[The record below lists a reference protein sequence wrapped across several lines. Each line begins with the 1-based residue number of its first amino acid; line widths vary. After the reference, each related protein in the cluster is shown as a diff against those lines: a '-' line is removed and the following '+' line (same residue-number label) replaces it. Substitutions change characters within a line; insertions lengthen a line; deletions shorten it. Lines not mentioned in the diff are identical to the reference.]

1 MATHIFRGIHA
12 WTGTSYNSF
21 LLEKITDAE
30 YQMMGD
36 PPVPVPVNAGEA
48 ISGDATN
55 KEGECSTSYLKF
67 LHDPSNQRFKV
78 IRKAIRTFWNIY
90 YDAIKEDVVRF
101 GFNFYFYFRPDATG
115 DIVFIKANDYV
126 HPHSSSEYEDFNKD
140 YYTDVLATVPRSGG
154 SGWKNVDLPLSVLDP
169 EHFLGFIMRESN
181 DIDGDY
187 EEGSVG
193 CSTITVEIYYP
204 QTEEEWAASAHIYV
218 EVTVYIPEVTTDE
231 ATDIVVGD
239 TTSFIM
245 HGTITD
251 TGNYASP
258 KGFEYKKEEEGEI
271 TSVVSSSTDATNIIK
286 ALSGLENGTYYY
298 RAWAENEAGKG
309 YGEWVEIPREEITI
323 TTNAATEIG
332 YDCAM
337 GNGEITSGTNATERG
352 FEIVLSFSGTLY
364 DSIDHSIAGFEGD
377 VNYSL
382 DSDSWVGTLTKTE
395 TETGS
400 FAEGEY
406 SLVLGWETVLGNP
419 GAVFS
424 DKLFKCESY
433 TYRAYAVIDGETYY
447 GEYVA
452 FSTLCDSGGEQQPSD
467 DISDGDPTQPII
479 PEEEEPLPPY
489 EPEEPEE
496 IPYPPWEWDL
506 PEWDIPDYP
515 PPTFVGDFYYK
526 KPYTKKDIDELRQ
539 KCIIY
544 NKNSIEFALVLRHNI
559 NVLRE
564 FLNMMTDYLG
574 TDEFNDFTDL
584 VPPQNLKELYL
595 DPIEPEGFRTIIN
608 GFINNTVN
616 NNMAVNR
623 NFKLIADG
631 LSDYETSEDASFRDI
646 TSAIKRIDE
655 DNPDVHRMKQ
665 IIDDLN
671 YEVASNFGNVMYN
684 LEVVRARLL

>member
-1 MATHIFRGIHA
+1 VADYNFYAYTTSNVYSGITKEEYTDTPPDLDAWWTEMVETASSTMQTGLVYTGVSSFYIFTDRTPPLKDEYSLNMARTF
-12 WTGTSYNSF
+12 
-21 LLEKITDAE
+21 
-30 YQMMGD
+30 
-36 PPVPVPVNAGEA
+36 
-48 ISGDATN
+48 
-55 KEGECSTSYLKF
+55 LKF
-67 LHDPSNQRFKV
+67 DTSSIPDGETIETARLYLYLYSKSVNSPSPTMILQNGIGCHFPFQ
-78 IRKAIRTFWNIY
+78 
-90 YDAIKEDVVRF
+90 
-101 GFNFYFYFRPDATG
+101 AT
-115 DIVFIKANDYV
+115 
-126 HPHSSSEYEDFNKD
+126 DFNEDNHDGNYGEKAFSALPAAGQWF
-140 YYTDVLATVPRSGG
+140 YIEINDVSIINKTGNTFLVLKTNLDLNHTRPTLNGKNFAILSYRPTFNPRLYITTAVVP
-154 SGWKNVDLPLSVLDP
+154 
-169 EHFLGFIMRESN
+169 
-181 DIDGDY
+181 
-187 EEGSVG
+187 
-193 CSTITVEIYYP
+193 T
-204 QTEEEWAASAHIYV
+204 
-218 EVTVYIPEVTTDE
+218 VTTN
-231 ATDIVVGD
+231 T
-239 TTSFIM
+239 
-245 HGTITD
+245 
-251 TGNYASP
+251 
-258 KGFEYKKEEEGEI
+258 
-271 TSVVSSSTDATNIIK
+271 
-286 ALSGLENGTYYY
+286 
-298 RAWAENEAGKG
+298 
-309 YGEWVEIPREEITI
+309 
-323 TTNAATEIG
+323 ATEIS

-337 GNGEITSGTNATERG
+337 GNGEITSGINATERG
-352 FEIVLSFSGTLY
+352 FEIVLNFSGTLY
-364 DSIDHSIAGFEGD
+364 DAIDHSIAGFEGD

-452 FSTLCDSGGEQQPSD
+452 FSTLCDSGGEQQPND

-479 PEEEEPLPPY
+479 PEEEEPLPPF

>member
-1 MATHIFRGIHA
+1 MATYTLYAYTTNNVMGSAGKVEKLESPPDAGA
-12 WTGTSYNSF
+12 WWSEVISAESSPLYNYAYTFVGSFYRQLTSY
-21 LLEKITDAE
+21 
-30 YQMMGD
+30 D
-36 PPVPVPVNAGEA
+36 PDQYEMILARTFMRFDT
-48 ISGDATN
+48 SGID
-55 KEGECSTSYLKF
+55 EGEEVTSVKLYLYLYGKNEF
-67 LHDPSNQRFKV
+67 SDSPPTIVVQNGIGCHYPFQEADFDRDNHDGNYGEKPFSELPSV
-78 IRKAIRTFWNIY
+78 GHW
-90 YDAIKEDVVRF
+90 
-101 GFNFYFYFRPDATG
+101 FY
-115 DIVFIKANDYV
+115 IELN
-126 HPHSSSEYEDFNKD
+126 
-140 YYTDVLATVPRSGG
+140 
-154 SGWKNVDLPLSVLDP
+154 NVDIINKGGNTFIVLKTDLDLDGTPPELFVTGSILDYIFLS
-169 EHFLGFIMRESN
+169 
-181 DIDGDY
+181 Y
-187 EEGSVG
+187 K
-193 CSTITVEIYYP
+193 T
-204 QTEEEWAASAHIYV
+204 SAKNPY
-218 EVTVYIPEVTTDE
+218 
-231 ATDIVVGD
+231 IVVE
-239 TTSFIM
+239 T
-245 HGTITD
+245 
-251 TGNYASP
+251 
-258 KGFEYKKEEEGEI
+258 
-271 TSVVSSSTDATNIIK
+271 
-286 ALSGLENGTYYY
+286 
-298 RAWAENEAGKG
+298 EAA
-309 YGEWVEIPREEITI
+309 PTI

-352 FEIVLSFSGTLY
+352 FEIVLSYSGNLY
-364 DSIDHSIAGFEGD
+364 GSIDHSIAGFEGD
-377 VNYSL
+377 VDYNEDTGY
-382 DSDSWVGTLTKTE
+382 WVGTLTKTE

-419 GAVFS
+419 GAIFS

-433 TYRAYAVIDGETYY
+433 TYRAYAVIGGETYY

-452 FSTLCDSGGEQQPSD
+452 FSTLCDSGEDDQIDD
-467 DISDGDPTQPII
+467 DISDGNPTEPII
-479 PEEEEPLPPY
+479 PIEPIPEEPYPPF
-489 EPEEPEE
+489 EPEIPEE